1 MLVCECLDL
10 TYEDIKRAI
19 DEHPHELEDI
29 FKAIEAIKESIRA
42 GDICG
47 CCTQDEC
54 NKVDML
60 LRDAVTKALRSAR
73 ENLI

>member
-19 DEHPHELEDI
+19 DEHPNELEDV
-29 FKAIEAIKESIRA
+29 FEAFEAIKESIKA

-47 CCTQDEC
+47 CCLKDEC
-54 NKVDML
+54 DKVDML
-60 LRDAVTKALRSAR
+60 LKDAVAKALKSAR